1 MDFNGD
7 ILERN
12 ILIVIQIMMDKVLI
26 NYNQLLI
33 VLNKKTNKT
42 IEEW

>member
-1 MDFNGD
+1 MDFNGG

-42 IEEW
+42 IEE

>member
-1 MDFNGD
+1 MDFNGG
-7 ILERN
+7 ILEQN

-42 IEEW
+42 IEE